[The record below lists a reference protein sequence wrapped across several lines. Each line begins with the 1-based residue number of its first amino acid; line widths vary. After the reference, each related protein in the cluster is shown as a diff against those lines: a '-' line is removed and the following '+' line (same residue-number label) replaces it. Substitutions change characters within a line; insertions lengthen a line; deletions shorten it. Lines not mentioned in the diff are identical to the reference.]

1 MGNACYLSVER
12 ERMIRSIGVKCVLL
26 LTIVTMLSIVIDI
39 SPVSA
44 EENIFNFVYRK
55 FGENDTN
62 IKSLQDKDLESERRI
77 TQLESDNSQ
86 LRADLKAQLQM
97 IDALIARINKQDSK

>member
-1 MGNACYLSVER
+1 
-12 ERMIRSIGVKCVLL
+12 MIRSIGVKCVLL